1 MAFLRI
7 EGLPVD
13 ALIDDFEISDQ
24 SVEAFNRT
32 LGDSLEGVIYSDK
45 KEISLTTPP
54 LDPISARSLEGWV
67 RGRRHLW
74 TFNRPDGATT
84 RFTRFSD
91 DGGVA
96 FPTTGYT
103 STSSAL
109 FSTWAIQI
117 NPAITNTVTTTF
129 GAEGD
134 WTVAFYHKDVAT
146 NASYTFY
153 AIRSVGGALGFFQG
167 AASTTTLFNAVV
179 TAVSGFIR
187 ASLVGRQGLSATNAT
202 SHFDNL
208 IIAPYAFTYDMM
220 LSSATPRYGL
230 TSLGHTRPPYV
241 TVFGDGLHKANVGA
255 NGANEP
261 GPMLCKGFVETVDTE
276 PVVLNGAFQYNARR
290 LKIRL
295 LEK

>member
-13 ALIDDFEISDQ
+13 ALIEDFEISDQ

-32 LGDSLEGVIYSDK
+32 LGDSLEGISYSDK

-54 LDPISARSLEGWV
+54 LDPLSARSLEGWV

-74 TFNRPDGATT
+74 TFNRVDGATT

-91 DGGVA
+91 DGGLA
-96 FPTTGYT
+96 LPLSGYT
-103 STSSAL
+103 STASAL
-109 FSTWAIQI
+109 FGAWAIQI
-117 NPAITNTVTTTF
+117 NPAITNTVTATF
-129 GAEGD
+129 GSEGD
-134 WTVAFYHKDVAT
+134 WTVAVYHKAVIT

-153 AIRSVGGALGFFQG
+153 CVRSIGGVIDYFQS
-167 AASTTTLFNAVV
+167 AAS
-179 TAVSGFIR
+179 VSVIYN
-187 ASLVGRQGLSATNAT
+187 LSATAASGFLRANLIGRLGTTNSNAT

-208 IIAPYAFTYDMM
+208 IMAPYAFTYEMIQ
-220 LSSATPRYGL
+220 SAATPTYGL
-230 TSLGHTRPPYV
+230 TALGNTRPPYV
-241 TVFGDGLHKANVGA
+241 TVFGDGLHKADINA
-255 NGANEP
+255 NGAGEP
-261 GPMLCKGFVETVDTE
+261 GPMICKGFVETVDTE